1 MSVCVERAKWRT
13 YNSLHKPQRNGSA
26 FVFGRRS
33 SSPRWI
39 RERERERKDGRHS
52 RTPVQ
57 KAEPDRERCGKLI
70 WPLAEI
76 ERETERQSQTERKE
90 RTEERA
96 KGHPTIGF
104 KLQMKHFS
112 LSLCFCQQKPTKL
125 QTFLLF
131 LLLLLSLSVPVL
143 RRSVPV
149 SRSRSRSE
157 H

>member
-1 MSVCVERAKWRT
+1 MCLCVWRE
-13 YNSLHKPQRNGSA
+13 PNGEHTT
-26 FVFGRRS
+26 RYT
-33 SSPRWI
+33 SPKGMVQPSFLGEEVVVLAGL
-39 RERERERKDGRHS
+39 ERERERKDGRHS